1 MTVIPTG
8 VLIDELREIAVSQM
22 FVADVW
28 PTTPETPCG
37 PRTDKLKNMSDSPV
51 PPLELHIRS
60 PEITLK
66 GRNQGDFWAQLRG
79 NIRHTLRSEGISW
92 PIQRRQ
98 GRLYVEARDY
108 TEASLTSVV
117 RTIDRVCG
125 VHSVA
130 VAQRLARDEL
140 LRAGEMDRPRVESIV
155 IRLARESYRA
165 QKTFAVRVHRVDK
178 NFSLPSAEMER
189 WLGQVIRDRT
199 EWERVRL
206 DDPDVTIHVDIYTDA
221 VFFYTER
228 PTGVGGL
235 PVASSGHVMSLL
247 SGGIDSPVAS
257 FLMARRG
264 CTVDF
269 FHMSATHMTE
279 GQLESSVPGRLARQ
293 LSRFT
298 LRSRLF
304 VVPYTHFDLALS
316 GRNTGYETVLFRRFL
331 FRVVE
336 ALARKVRA
344 IAIVTGD
351 SLSQVA
357 SQTIENL
364 VSSEKAVD
372 ICVLRP
378 LLAMD
383 KQAIMSV
390 AEQIETYAISIEPY
404 KDCCALFTRRTRTKT
419 YAEVLARLETKL
431 FPDYEAL
438 IGSSLAD
445 TLRAQYDC
453 GKLLSIKRGVAGGCE
468 ALQPEA
474 AMEVTRLDSVSRS

>member
-1 MTVIPTG
+1 
-8 VLIDELREIAVSQM
+8 
-22 FVADVW
+22 
-28 PTTPETPCG
+28 
-37 PRTDKLKNMSDSPV
+37 MSDLPV
-51 PPLELHIRS
+51 PRLELHIRS

-66 GRNQGDFWAQLRG
+66 GRNQGEFWTQLRG

-98 GRLYVEARDY
+98 NRLYVEAQDY
-108 TEASLTSVV
+108 TEASLSSVV

-130 VAQRLARDEL
+130 VAERLARDEL
-140 LRAGEMDRPRVESIV
+140 LRGGEIDRPRVESIV
-155 IRLARESYRA
+155 VRLARESYRA

-178 NFSLPSAEMER
+178 NFSMSSAEMER
-189 WLGQVIRDRT
+189 WLGQVVRDRT
-199 EWERVRL
+199 EWDRVRL
-206 DDPDVTIHVDIYTDA
+206 NEPDVTIHVDVYTDA
-221 VFFYTER
+221 AFFYSER
-228 PTGVGGL
+228 PTGIGGL
-235 PVASSGHVMSLL
+235 PVGSSGHVVSLL

-257 FLMARRG
+257 FLLARRG

-269 FHMSATHMTE
+269 FHMSATHMSE
-279 GQLESSVPGRLARQ
+279 EELESSVPGRLAQ
-293 LSRFT
+293 KLSRFT
-298 LRSRLF
+298 VRSRLF

-331 FRVVE
+331 FRVAE
-336 ALARKVRA
+336 ALALRTRA

-372 ICVLRP
+372 ISVLRP

-383 KQAIMSV
+383 KQSIMNV
-390 AEQIETYAISIEPY
+390 AEQIDTYATSIEPY

-419 YAEVLARLETKL
+419 YAEVLARMETKL
-431 FPDYEAL
+431 FPDYEGL
-438 IGSSLAD
+438 ITASLTD

-453 GKLLSIKRGVAGGCE
+453 GKLLSIGHGVSGAPE
-468 ALQPEA
+468 ALEPEA
-474 AMEVTRLDSVSRS
+474 ATDVTDVTDVIHAPPLDSVSKG

>member
-1 MTVIPTG
+1 
-8 VLIDELREIAVSQM
+8 
-22 FVADVW
+22 
-28 PTTPETPCG
+28 
-37 PRTDKLKNMSDSPV
+37 MSDPPV
-51 PPLELHIRS
+51 PRLELHIRS

-66 GRNQGDFWAQLRG
+66 GRNQSDFWSQLRG

-92 PIQRRQ
+92 PMQRRQ
-98 GRLYVEARDY
+98 GRLYVEAQDY
-108 TEASLTSVV
+108 TEASLKSAV

-130 VAQRLARDEL
+130 VAERLARDEL
-140 LRAGEMDRPRVESIV
+140 LRDGELDRPRVESIV
-155 IRLARESYRA
+155 VRLARESYRA

-178 NFSLPSAEMER
+178 KFLLSSAEMER
-189 WLGQVIRDRT
+189 WLGQVVRDRT

-206 DDPDVTIHVDIYTDA
+206 DDPDMTIHVDIYTDA
-221 VFFYTER
+221 AFFYTER
-228 PTGVGGL
+228 PRGIGGL
-235 PVASSGHVMSLL
+235 PVASSGHVVSLL

-257 FLMARRG
+257 FLLARRG

-279 GQLESSVPGRLARQ
+279 GELERSVPGRLAQ
-293 LSRFT
+293 KLSRFT

-304 VVPYTHFDLALS
+304 VVPYTHFDLALR
-316 GRNTGYETVLFRRFL
+316 GKNTGYETVLFRRFL
-331 FRVVE
+331 FRVAE
-336 ALARKVRA
+336 ALALKTRA

-364 VSSEKAVD
+364 VSSEKAVA
-372 ICVLRP
+372 ISVLRP

-383 KQAIMSV
+383 KQAIMKV
-390 AEQIETYAISIEPY
+390 AEQIDTYAISIEPY

-419 YAEVLARLETKL
+419 YDEVLTRMETKL

-438 IGSSLAD
+438 IASSLAD
-445 TLRAQYDC
+445 ILRVQYDC
-453 GKLLSIKRGVAGGCE
+453 GKLLSTEHGVD
-468 ALQPEA
+468 ALGAEA
-474 AMEVTRLDSVSRS
+474 AIEASRLDSVSKS